1 LRLKSDAAGQPSQP
15 NSQSGDRDQAS
26 GERDEYELIKVNING
41 LLRGEFDENMRLDP
55 RSVVNIPQ
63 AEVFFVGGDV
73 NAPGS
78 FVFKE
83 GSTLRQAI
91 TLAKGM
97 KPTAA
102 TDQAVFREDP
112 GGKKRQEI
120 RVDARKIMSGKQEDV
135 AIVAND
141 IVIIPNSRSKAVGGV
156 LLSTFGFSP
165 WRILG
170 F

>member
-1 LRLKSDAAGQPSQP
+1 ADRPSQP
-15 NSQSGDRDQAS
+15 HSQSEDRDQAS
-26 GERDEYELIKVNING
+26 GEREEYELVKVNING
-41 LLRGEFDENMRLDP
+41 LLRGEFDENMRLEP

-83 GSTLRQAI
+83 GATLRQAI
-91 TLAKGM
+91 TLARGM

-102 TDQAVFREDP
+102 TDQTIIFREDP

-141 IVIIPNSRSKAVGGV
+141 IVIIPNSRSKAVGGA